1 MLQVG
6 EEKYTPELSRKYYD
20 KIITYQ
26 DDRRNS
32 QNFYRRLFYMAKK
45 ENKYSEYGIA
55 TQAIHTGTDY
65 DAETGA
71 VRRPLHMANSYK
83 LPDDLSKVN
92 YSSTDLLMY
101 SRNGNANQ
109 HWLEEKIAALHEA
122 DDAIVLASGVGALH
136 ALFWTLL
143 KTGDR
148 VVYPKVSYMAVYRM
162 FHELFNNKFGVETV
176 MVDMTDL
183 EEVKAAITPGTRLV
197 HIETPDNPTNGVTDI
212 EAIVKIAHE
221 NGALVSVDNTFASPL
236 NQKPLEYGADFVVEA
251 LTKFINGHGDAQ
263 GGAIISN
270 DLETMD
276 RIRYEAQ
283 VNVGAVISPFNAWQI
298 FRGSVTFPLR
308 MQRINDSSQKIAE
321 WLEQRENVTFVSYPG
336 LPSNPGHELAKRQ
349 MKNGYGGVI
358 SFGINADDK
367 AVERFCAALKVV
379 TFAVSLGH
387 DESLIFPQ
395 PSYDERINLYP
406 EKFRKGFIRFSVG
419 LEEPEDIISD
429 LDQAFRSIGL

>member
-1 MLQVG
+1 MA
-6 EEKYTPELSRKYYD
+6 RKQDKFSGYD
-20 KIITYQ
+20 ITT
-26 DDRRNS
+26 R
-32 QNFYRRLFYMAKK
+32 
-45 ENKYSEYGIA
+45 
-55 TQAIHTGTDY
+55 AIHTGTDY
-65 DAETGA
+65 DQETGA
-71 VRRPLHMANSYK
+71 VRRPLHMANSFR

-101 SRNGNANQ
+101 ARNGNPNQ
-109 HWLEEKIAALHEA
+109 QWLEEKIASLHGA

-143 KTGDR
+143 KTGDH

-162 FHELFNNKFGVETV
+162 FHELFNHKFGVETD
-176 MVDMTDL
+176 MVDMTNLDA
-183 EEVKAAITPGTRLV
+183 VRRTIKSGTRLV
-197 HIETPDNPTNGVTDI
+197 HVETPDNPTCGITDI
-212 EAIVKIAHE
+212 AAIAEIAHRK
-221 NGALVSVDNTFASPL
+221 GALLSVDNTFASPL
-236 NQKPLEYGADFVVEA
+236 NQNPLKLGADFVVES

-308 MQRINDSSQKIAE
+308 MERINKSSLTIAK
-321 WLEQRENVTFVSYPG
+321 WLEQRKNITFVSYPG
-336 LPSNPGHELAKRQ
+336 LKSNPGYEIARKQ
-349 MKNGYGGVI
+349 MNNGFGGVI
-358 SFGINADDK
+358 SFGVNADDK
-367 AVERFCAALKVV
+367 IVERFCAALKVV

-406 EKFRKGFIRFSVG
+406 EKFRHGFIRFSVG
-419 LEEPEDIISD
+419 LEDPKDIILD
-429 LDQAFRSIGL
+429 LDQAFKNVGI

>member
-1 MLQVG
+1 
-6 EEKYTPELSRKYYD
+6 
-20 KIITYQ
+20 
-26 DDRRNS
+26 
-32 QNFYRRLFYMAKK
+32 MAKK
-45 ENKYSEYGIA
+45 ENKFAGYGIA

-83 LPDDLSKVN
+83 LPDDLSQVN

-101 SRNGNANQ
+101 ARNGNANQ
-109 HWLEEKIAALHEA
+109 HWLEEKVAALYGA
-122 DDAIVLASGVGALH
+122 DDAIVLASGVAALH

-148 VVYPKVSYMAVYRM
+148 VIYPKVSYMAVYRM
-162 FHELFNNKFGVETV
+162 FHELFNEKFGVETV

-183 EEVKAAITPGTRLV
+183 EAVKAAITPGTRLV
-197 HIETPDNPTNGVTDI
+197 HIETPDNPTVGVTDI
-212 EAIVKIAHE
+212 AAIAELCHR
-221 NGALVSVDNTFASPL
+221 NGAILSVDNTFASPY
-236 NQKPLEYGADFVVEA
+236 NQHPLELGADFVVDA
-251 LTKFINGHGDAQ
+251 LTKFVNGHGDAQ

-270 DLETMD
+270 DLEMMD

-283 VNVGAVISPFNAWQI
+283 VNVGSVISPFNAWQI

-308 MQRINDSSQKIAE
+308 MERINNSTLQIAQ
-321 WLEQRENVTFVSYPG
+321 WLEQRENVTFVAYPG
-336 LPSNPGHELAKRQ
+336 LPSNPGYETAQKQ
-349 MKNGYGGVI
+349 MKHGYGGVI
-358 SFGINADDK
+358 SFGVNTDDRT
-367 AVERFCAALKVV
+367 VERFCAALKVV

-406 EKFRKGFIRFSVG
+406 EQFRKGFIRFSVG
-419 LEEPEDIISD
+419 LEEPEDIIAD
-429 LDQAFRSIGL
+429 LDQALKAVGL

>member
-1 MLQVG
+1 
-6 EEKYTPELSRKYYD
+6 
-20 KIITYQ
+20 
-26 DDRRNS
+26 
-32 QNFYRRLFYMAKK
+32 MAEK
-45 ENKYSEYGIA
+45 ENKFAGYGLA

-101 SRNGNANQ
+101 ARNGNANQ
-109 HWLEEKIAALHEA
+109 HWLEEKVAALYGA
-122 DDAIVLASGVGALH
+122 KDAIVLASGVGALH

-143 KTGDR
+143 QSGDK

-162 FHELFNNKFGVETV
+162 FHELFNRKFGVETV
-176 MVDMTDL
+176 MADMTDL
-183 EEVKAAITPGTRLV
+183 AAVERAITPGTRLV
-197 HIETPDNPTNGVTDI
+197 HIETPDNPTVGVTDI
-212 EAIVKIAHE
+212 AAVAKIAHK
-221 NGALVSVDNTFASPL
+221 NGALLSVDNTFASPL
-236 NQKPLEYGADFVVEA
+236 NQHPLELGADFVVDS
-251 LTKFINGHGDAQ
+251 LTKYVNGHGDAQ
-263 GGAIISN
+263 GGAILSN

-308 MQRINDSSQKIAE
+308 MQRINESTQRVAE
-321 WLEQRENVTFVSYPG
+321 WLQEQSCVTFVSYPG
-336 LPSNPGHELAKRQ
+336 LPGDPGYAVAKKQ
-349 MKNGYGGVI
+349 MKNGCGGVL
-358 SFGINADDK
+358 SFGLRADDK
-367 AVERFCAALKVV
+367 TVERFCAALKVV

-395 PSYDERINLYP
+395 PSYDERIGLYP
-406 EKFRKGFIRFSVG
+406 ERFRQGFLRFSVG
-419 LEEPEDIISD
+419 LEDVEDIIGD
-429 LDQAFRSIGL
+429 LRQAMVQTGLL

>member
-1 MLQVG
+1 
-6 EEKYTPELSRKYYD
+6 
-20 KIITYQ
+20 
-26 DDRRNS
+26 
-32 QNFYRRLFYMAKK
+32 MAKA
-45 ENKYSEYGIA
+45 NKFKEYGVA
-55 TQAIHTGTDY
+55 TQAVHTGTDY
-65 DAETGA
+65 DMETGA
-71 VRRPLHMANSYK
+71 VRRPLHMANSFK
-83 LPDDLSKVN
+83 LPDDLSQVN

-101 SRNGNANQ
+101 SRNGNPNQ
-109 HWLEEKIAALHEA
+109 HWLEEKIAALHGA

-148 VVYPKVSYMAVYRM
+148 VVYPNVSYMAVYRM
-162 FHELFNNKFGVETV
+162 FHELFNRKFGVETV

-183 EEVKAAITPGTRLV
+183 DAVRKAVTPGTRLV
-197 HIETPDNPTNGVTDI
+197 HIETPDNPTVGVTDI
-212 EAIVKIAHE
+212 AAVAEIAHQ
-221 NGALVSVDNTFASPL
+221 NGALLSVDNTFASPF
-236 NQKPLEYGADFVVEA
+236 NQKPLELGADFVVEA
-251 LTKFINGHGDAQ
+251 LTKFLNGHGDAQ

-270 DLETMD
+270 DLATMD

-308 MQRINDSSQKIAE
+308 MQRINESTQKVAE

-336 LPSNPGHELAKRQ
+336 LPSNPGHELAKKQ
-349 MKNGYGGVI
+349 MRNGYGGVI
-358 SFGINADDK
+358 SFDVAADDK
-367 AVERFCAALKVV
+367 TVERFCAALKVV

-395 PSYDERINLYP
+395 PSYDERISLYP
-406 EKFRKGFIRFSVG
+406 GKFRKGFIRFSVG

-429 LDQAFRSIGL
+429 LDQALRAVGL

>member
-1 MLQVG
+1 
-6 EEKYTPELSRKYYD
+6 
-20 KIITYQ
+20 
-26 DDRRNS
+26 
-32 QNFYRRLFYMAKK
+32 MAKK
-45 ENKYSEYGIA
+45 ENKFQGYDIT
-55 TQAIHTGTDY
+55 TQAVHTGTDY
-65 DAETGA
+65 DGETGA

-83 LPDDLSKVN
+83 LPDDLSQVN

-101 SRNGNANQ
+101 ARNGNPNQ
-109 HWLEEKIAALHEA
+109 HWLEEKVAALHGA
-122 DDAIVLASGVGALH
+122 DDAIVLASGVAALH

-148 VVYPKVSYMAVYRM
+148 VVYPNVSYMAVYRL
-162 FHELFNNKFGVETV
+162 FHELFNIKFGVDTV

-183 EEVKAAITPGTRLV
+183 ETVKKAITPGTRLV
-197 HIETPDNPTNGVTDI
+197 HIETPDNPTVGVTDI
-212 EAIVKIAHE
+212 AAIAKIAHE
-221 NGALVSVDNTFASPL
+221 NGAILSVDNTFASPY
-236 NQKPLEYGADFVVEA
+236 NQRPLDLGADFVVEA
-251 LTKFINGHGDAQ
+251 LTKFVNGHGDAQ

-283 VNVGAVISPFNAWQI
+283 VNVGSVISPFNAWQI

-308 MQRINDSSQKIAE
+308 MQRINDSTLQIAQ
-321 WLEQRENVTFVSYPG
+321 WLEGRENVTFVAYPG
-336 LPSNPGHELAKRQ
+336 LPSNPGYELAKRQ

-358 SFGINADDK
+358 SFGLATDDK
-367 AVERFCAALKVV
+367 TVERFCAALKVV

-395 PSYDERINLYP
+395 PSYDERILLYP

-419 LEEPEDIISD
+419 LEEPKDIIAD
-429 LDQAFRSIGL
+429 LDQALKTVGL

>member
-1 MLQVG
+1 
-6 EEKYTPELSRKYYD
+6 
-20 KIITYQ
+20 
-26 DDRRNS
+26 
-32 QNFYRRLFYMAKK
+32 MAKK
-45 ENKYSEYGIA
+45 ENPYKEYGVA
-55 TQAIHTGTDY
+55 TQTIHTGTDY
-65 DAETGA
+65 DEGTGA

-83 LPDDLSKVN
+83 LPDDLSQVN

-101 SRNGNANQ
+101 ARNGNPNQ
-109 HWLEEKIAALHEA
+109 HWLEEKIAALHNA

-162 FHELFNNKFGVETV
+162 FHELFNRKFGVETI
-176 MVDMTDL
+176 MVDMTNLDA
-183 EEVKAAITPGTRLV
+183 VKAAITPGTRLV
-197 HIETPDNPTNGVTDI
+197 HIETPDNPTNGVSNI
-212 EAIVKIAHE
+212 AEIVKIAHA
-221 NGALVSVDNTFASPL
+221 NGALVSVDNTFASPY

-263 GGAIISN
+263 GGAVISN
-270 DLETMD
+270 NLEAMD

-283 VNVGAVISPFNAWQI
+283 VNVGSVISPFNAWQI

-336 LPSNPGHELAKRQ
+336 LPSNSEHELAKKQ
-349 MKNGYGGVI
+349 MQNGYGGVI

-367 AVERFCAALKVV
+367 TVERFCAALKVV

-406 EKFRKGFIRFSVG
+406 EKFRRGFIRFSVG
-419 LEEPEDIISD
+419 LEEPEDIIFD
-429 LDQAFRSIGL
+429 LNQALESIGL

>member
-1 MLQVG
+1 
-6 EEKYTPELSRKYYD
+6 
-20 KIITYQ
+20 
-26 DDRRNS
+26 
-32 QNFYRRLFYMAKK
+32 MAKK
-45 ENKYSEYGIA
+45 QNKFRDYDIT

-109 HWLEEKIAALHEA
+109 HWLEEKIAALYGAE
-122 DDAIVLASGVGALH
+122 DAIVLASGVAALH

-143 KTGDR
+143 KSGDR

-162 FHELFNNKFGVETV
+162 FHELFNLKFNVETI

-183 EEVKAAITPGTRLV
+183 DAVRKAITPGTRLV
-197 HIETPDNPTNGVTDI
+197 HIETPDNPTVGVTDI
-212 EAIVKIAHE
+212 EAIAKIAHE
-221 NGALVSVDNTFASPL
+221 NGAILSVDNTFASPY
-236 NQKPLEYGADFVVEA
+236 NQRPLELGADYVVDA

-270 DLETMD
+270 NLAEMD

-283 VNVGAVISPFNAWQI
+283 VNVGSVISPFNAWQI

-308 MQRINDSSQKIAE
+308 MQRINETSLKIAE
-321 WLEQRENVTFVSYPG
+321 WLEHRENVTFVSYPG
-336 LPSNPGHELAKRQ
+336 LTSNPGYSVARKQ

-358 SFGINADDK
+358 SFGLDTDDK
-367 AVERFCAALKVV
+367 TVELFCSKLKVV

-395 PSYDERINLYP
+395 PSYDERIHLYP
-406 EKFRKGFIRFSVG
+406 EQFRNGFIRFSVG
-419 LEEPEDIISD
+419 LEDAEDIIAD
-429 LDQAFRSIGL
+429 LDQALHEVEL

>member
-1 MLQVG
+1 
-6 EEKYTPELSRKYYD
+6 
-20 KIITYQ
+20 
-26 DDRRNS
+26 
-32 QNFYRRLFYMAKK
+32 MAKK
-45 ENKYSEYGIA
+45 ENSFKDYDIT

-101 SRNGNANQ
+101 ARNGNANQ
-109 HWLEEKIAALHEA
+109 HWLEEKIAALYGA
-122 DDAIVLASGVGALH
+122 DDAIVLASGVAALH

-162 FHELFNNKFGVETV
+162 FHELFNAKFGVETV

-183 EEVKAAITPGTRLV
+183 DAVKKAITPGTRLV
-197 HIETPDNPTNGVTDI
+197 HIETPDNPTVGVTDI
-212 EAIVKIAHE
+212 EEVAKIAHE
-221 NGALVSVDNTFASPL
+221 NGAILSVDNTFASPY
-236 NQKPLEYGADFVVEA
+236 NQLPLELGADFVVDA

-270 DLETMD
+270 DLAAMD

-283 VNVGAVISPFNAWQI
+283 VNVGSVISPFNAWQI
-298 FRGSVTFPLR
+298 FRGAVTFPLR
-308 MQRINDSSQKIAE
+308 MQRINESSLRIAH

-336 LPSNPGHELAKRQ
+336 LPGTRGYDTAIKQ

-358 SFGINADDK
+358 SFGLNADDRI
-367 AVERFCAALKVV
+367 VERFCAKLRVV

-406 EKFRKGFIRFSVG
+406 KQFQEGFLRFSVG
-419 LEEPEDIISD
+419 LEEPGDIIED
-429 LDQAFRSIGL
+429 LDQALRGVGL

>member
-1 MLQVG
+1 MKVWKKLSF
-6 EEKYTPELSRKYYD
+6 KYG
-20 KIITYQ
+20 
-26 DDRRNS
+26 RRS
-32 QNFYRRLFYMAKK
+32 VFMAKK
-45 ENKYSEYGIA
+45 ENKFKDYGVD
-55 TQAIHTGTDY
+55 TQSIHTGTYY
-65 DAETGA
+65 DEGTGA
-71 VRRPLHMANSYK
+71 VRRPLHMANSFK
-83 LPDDLSKVN
+83 LPDDLSQVN

-101 SRNGNANQ
+101 SRNGNPNQ
-109 HWLEEKIAALHEA
+109 HWLEEKVAALHNA

-183 EEVKAAITPGTRLV
+183 EAVKKAITLGTKLV
-197 HIETPDNPTNGVTDI
+197 HIETPDNPTVGITDI
-212 EAIVKIAHE
+212 AAIAKIAHE
-221 NGALVSVDNTFASPL
+221 NGAILSVDNTFASPL
-236 NQKPLEYGADFVVEA
+236 NQKPLDLGADFVVES

-270 DLETMD
+270 DLGTMD

-283 VNVGAVISPFNAWQI
+283 VNVGSVISPFNAWQI
-298 FRGSVTFPLR
+298 MRGSATYPLR
-308 MQRINDSSQKIAE
+308 MRQINESSQKIAE
-321 WLEQRENVTFVSYPG
+321 WLEARENVTFVSYPG
-336 LPSNPGHELAKRQ
+336 LASNSGHELAKKQ
-349 MKNGYGGVI
+349 MQNGYGGVI
-358 SFGINADDK
+358 SFGIEADDK
-367 AVERFCAALKVV
+367 TVERFCAALRVV

-406 EKFRKGFIRFSVG
+406 EQFRKGFIRFSVG
-419 LEEPEDIISD
+419 LEDIEDIIQD
-429 LDQAFRSIGL
+429 IDQALRAVGL

>member
-1 MLQVG
+1 
-6 EEKYTPELSRKYYD
+6 
-20 KIITYQ
+20 
-26 DDRRNS
+26 
-32 QNFYRRLFYMAKK
+32 MAKK
-45 ENKYSEYGIA
+45 ENRFKDYDIT
-55 TQAIHTGTDY
+55 TQAIHIGTDY

-101 SRNGNANQ
+101 ARNGNANQ
-109 HWLEEKIAALHEA
+109 HWLEEKVAALYGA
-122 DDAIVLASGVGALH
+122 DDAIVLASGVAALH

-162 FHELFNNKFGVETV
+162 FHELFNEKFGVETV

-183 EEVKAAITPGTRLV
+183 DAVKKAITPGTRLV
-197 HIETPDNPTNGVTDI
+197 HIETPDNPTVGVTDI
-212 EAIVKIAHE
+212 EAVAKIAHK
-221 NGALVSVDNTFASPL
+221 NGAIVSVDNTFASPY
-236 NQKPLEYGADFVVEA
+236 NQLPLELGADFVVDA

-270 DLETMD
+270 DLAAMD

-283 VNVGAVISPFNAWQI
+283 VNVGSVISPFNAWQI
-298 FRGSVTFPLR
+298 FRGAVTFPLR
-308 MQRINDSSQKIAE
+308 MQRINDSSLRIAH
-321 WLEQRENVTFVSYPG
+321 WLEQRNNVTFVSYPG
-336 LPSNPGHELAKRQ
+336 LPSNRGHFTAKKQ

-358 SFGINADDK
+358 SFGLNADDK
-367 AVERFCAALKVV
+367 TVERFCAKLKVV

-395 PSYDERINLYP
+395 PSYDERIDLYP
-406 EKFRKGFIRFSVG
+406 KQFREGFIRFSVG
-419 LEEPEDIISD
+419 LEEPEDIIED
-429 LDQAFRSIGL
+429 LDQALRAVGL

>member
-1 MLQVG
+1 
-6 EEKYTPELSRKYYD
+6 
-20 KIITYQ
+20 
-26 DDRRNS
+26 
-32 QNFYRRLFYMAKK
+32 MARK
-45 ENKYSEYGIA
+45 ENKYKDYGIA

-65 DAETGA
+65 DEGTGA

-83 LPDDLSKVN
+83 LPDDLSQVN

-101 SRNGNANQ
+101 SRNGNPNQ
-109 HWLEEKIAALHEA
+109 HWLEEKVAALHEA
-122 DDAIVLASGVGALH
+122 DDAIVLASGVAALH

-143 KTGDR
+143 KTGDK

-162 FHELFNNKFGVETV
+162 FHELFNNKFGVDTV
-176 MVDMTDL
+176 MVDMTNL
-183 EEVKAAITPGTRLV
+183 EEVRKAITPGTRLV
-197 HIETPDNPTNGVTDI
+197 HIETPDNPTNGVSDI
-212 EAIVKIAHE
+212 DAIVKIAHE
-221 NGALVSVDNTFASPL
+221 NGAVVSVDNTFASPY
-236 NQKPLEYGADFVVEA
+236 NQKPLEYGADFVVES
-251 LTKFINGHGDAQ
+251 LTKFVNGHGDAQ

-283 VNVGAVISPFNAWQI
+283 VNVGSVISPFNAWQI
-298 FRGSVTFPLR
+298 FRGSVTYPLR
-308 MQRINDSSQKIAE
+308 MQRINETSQKLAE
-321 WLEQRENVTFVSYPG
+321 WLEKRENVTFVAYPG
-336 LPSNPGHELAKRQ
+336 LPSNQGYALAKRQ
-349 MKNGYGGVI
+349 MKNGCGGVI

-419 LEEPEDIISD
+419 LEEPEDIIAD
-429 LDQAFRSIGL
+429 LDQALRRIGL

>member
-1 MLQVG
+1 M
-6 EEKYTPELSRKYYD
+6 S
-20 KIITYQ
+20 
-26 DDRRNS
+26 
-32 QNFYRRLFYMAKK
+32 KK
-45 ENKYSEYGIA
+45 ENRFSKYGVA
-55 TQAIHTGTDY
+55 TQAVHTGTDY
-65 DAETGA
+65 DEGTGA
-71 VRRPLHMANSYK
+71 VRRPLHMANSFK
-83 LPDDLSKVN
+83 LPDDLSNVN

-101 SRNGNANQ
+101 SRNGNPNQ
-109 HWLEEKIAALHEA
+109 HWLEEKVAALHEA

-183 EEVKAAITPGTRLV
+183 EAVKEAITPGTRLV

-212 EAIVKIAHE
+212 AKIAEIAHK
-221 NGALVSVDNTFASPL
+221 NGAVLSVDNTFASPF
-236 NQKPLEYGADFVVEA
+236 NQKPLALGADFVVES
-251 LTKFINGHGDAQ
+251 LTKFVNGHGDAQ

-270 DLETMD
+270 DIDTME

-308 MQRINDSSQKIAE
+308 MKQINESSQKIAE

-336 LPSNPGHELAKRQ
+336 LTGNPGHETAKRQ
-349 MKNGYGGVI
+349 MKNGFGGVI
-358 SFGINADDK
+358 SFGVNADDK

-395 PSYDERINLYP
+395 PSYDERIDLYP
-406 EKFRKGFIRFSVG
+406 ERFRKGFIRFSVG

-429 LDQAFRSIGL
+429 IDQALKAIGL

>member
-1 MLQVG
+1 
-6 EEKYTPELSRKYYD
+6 
-20 KIITYQ
+20 
-26 DDRRNS
+26 
-32 QNFYRRLFYMAKK
+32 MAKK
-45 ENKYSEYGIA
+45 KNEYKEYGIA

-65 DAETGA
+65 DGGTGA
-71 VRRPLHMANSYK
+71 VRRPLHMANSYR
-83 LPDDLSKVN
+83 LPDDLSEVN

-101 SRNGNANQ
+101 SRNGNPNQ

-122 DDAIVLASGVGALH
+122 DDAIVLGSGVAALH

-162 FHELFNNKFGVETV
+162 FHELFNQKFGVETV
-176 MVDMTDL
+176 MVDMTDIDA
-183 EEVKAAITPGTRLV
+183 VKAAITPGTRLV

-212 EAIVKIAHE
+212 AAVAKIAHD
-221 NGALVSVDNTFASPL
+221 NGALLSVDNTFASPY
-236 NQKPLEYGADFVVEA
+236 NQKPLELGADFAVEA

-283 VNVGAVISPFNAWQI
+283 VNVGSVISPFNAWQI

-308 MQRINDSSQKIAE
+308 MQRINESSQIIAE
-321 WLEQRENVTFVSYPG
+321 WLEKQAFVTFVSYPG
-336 LPSNPGHELAKRQ
+336 LISNPGHELAKRQ

-358 SFGINADDK
+358 SFGVNTDDK
-367 AVERFCAALKVV
+367 TVEQFCAALKVV

-419 LEEPEDIISD
+419 LEEPKDIIGD
-429 LDQAFRSIGL
+429 LERAFHKVGLC

>member
-1 MLQVG
+1 
-6 EEKYTPELSRKYYD
+6 
-20 KIITYQ
+20 
-26 DDRRNS
+26 
-32 QNFYRRLFYMAKK
+32 MAKK
-45 ENKYSEYGIA
+45 ENKYKGYDIC
-55 TQAIHTGTDY
+55 TQAVHSGTDY
-65 DAETGA
+65 DPGTGA

-83 LPDDLSKVN
+83 LPDDLSQVN

-101 SRNGNANQ
+101 ARNGNPNQ
-109 HWLEEKIAALHEA
+109 HWLEEKIAALHGA
-122 DDAIVLASGVGALH
+122 DDAIVLASGVAALH

-148 VVYPKVSYMAVYRM
+148 VVYPNVSYMAVYRM

-183 EEVKAAITPGTRLV
+183 DAVRKAITPGTRLV
-197 HIETPDNPTNGVTDI
+197 HIETPDNPTNGVSNI
-212 EAIVKIAHE
+212 AEIAKIAHE
-221 NGALVSVDNTFASPL
+221 NGALLSVDNTFASPL
-236 NQKPLEYGADFVVEA
+236 NQRPLDLGADFVIEA
-251 LTKFINGHGDAQ
+251 ITKYINGHGDAQ

-283 VNVGAVISPFNAWQI
+283 VNVGSVISPFNAWQI

-308 MQRINDSSQKIAE
+308 MHRINESSLYIAQ
-321 WLEQRENVTFVSYPG
+321 WLERRSNVTFVSYPG
-336 LPSNPGHELAKRQ
+336 LPSNPGHEVAKQQ
-349 MKNGYGGVI
+349 MNNGYGGVI
-358 SFGINADDK
+358 SFGLNTDDK
-367 AVERFCAALKVV
+367 TVEKFCAALKVV

-406 EKFRKGFIRFSVG
+406 PKFRNGFIRFSIG
-419 LEEPEDIISD
+419 LEDPDDIIAD
-429 LDQAFRSIGL
+429 LDQALKQIGL

>member
-1 MLQVG
+1 MA
-6 EEKYTPELSRKYYD
+6 RKQDKFSGYD
-20 KIITYQ
+20 ITT
-26 DDRRNS
+26 R
-32 QNFYRRLFYMAKK
+32 
-45 ENKYSEYGIA
+45 
-55 TQAIHTGTDY
+55 AIHTGTDY
-65 DAETGA
+65 DQETGA
-71 VRRPLHMANSYK
+71 VRRPLHMANSFR

-101 SRNGNANQ
+101 ARNGNPNQ
-109 HWLEEKIAALHEA
+109 QWLEEKIASLHGA

-143 KTGDR
+143 KTGDH

-162 FHELFNNKFGVETV
+162 FHELFNRKFGVETD
-176 MVDMTDL
+176 MVDMTNLDA
-183 EEVKAAITPGTRLV
+183 VRRTIKSDTRLV
-197 HIETPDNPTNGVTDI
+197 HIETPDNPTCCVTDI
-212 EAIVKIAHE
+212 AAIAEIAHQ
-221 NGALVSVDNTFASPL
+221 NGALLSVDNTFASPL
-236 NQKPLEYGADFVVEA
+236 NQNPLDLGADFVVESM
-251 LTKFINGHGDAQ
+251 TKFINGHGDAQ

-270 DLETMD
+270 DLEAMD

-308 MQRINDSSQKIAE
+308 MERINKSSLTIAK

-336 LPSNPGHELAKRQ
+336 LKSNPGYKIAKKQ
-349 MKNGYGGVI
+349 MKNGFGGVI
-358 SFGINADDK
+358 SFGVNADDK
-367 AVERFCAALKVV
+367 SVERFCAALKIV

-406 EKFRKGFIRFSVG
+406 EKFHRGFIRFSVG
-419 LEEPEDIISD
+419 LEDPNDIILD
-429 LDQAFRSIGL
+429 LDQALKDIGI